1 MNLLVLGPA
10 SAFNAQ
16 IGDGEPLRPAA
27 TPDRLLAV
35 PSDASSKRR
44 FAVAAISIGLAF
56 YLLHLPFLSLPY
68 FWDEAA
74 QFVPAARDIL
84 YGGTWIPTSTTPNIH
99 PPAVMAYLALI
110 WRLAGQNPLT
120 TRSAMLLLAVLGG
133 LCAFLLA
140 SELCRHVPGRPDV
153 LAVALLLVTPLFFAQ
168 SMLAQLDVPA
178 LLFTSLALWLFLR
191 GKLNLAAA
199 ACVALVLVKETGLVV
214 PLVFG
219 SCLMARR
226 RWREA
231 ARFTVP
237 ALALALWIALLE
249 ARTGYW
255 TGSAEF
261 QRFNIFYPLNP
272 VRLILAALRR
282 LYYLFVSGFHWIGA
296 AAILYVWKKTRLF
309 QTPAW
314 TVAWLVVLA
323 HVLLMTFTGGAV
335 LERYLLPVLPVLY
348 CAMACGIS
356 QWRRPARIVASAAL
370 LAGLAA
376 GNRVNPFYP
385 FPYENNL
392 AFADFV
398 GLHQS
403 AAQYLAH
410 YYPGISVFTA
420 WPLTLEL
427 SRPELGYVPRRIA
440 VASLP
445 NFAPRTLA
453 GVSWDGIRI
462 FVAFSRDWD
471 SPVNPMRY
479 PPLLH
484 FWERSYEQIANVPR
498 DELHG
503 LVPFPLAASFSR
515 AGQWVDIYVNPAPAS
530 LEGDAL
536 RASDPRFEMHSPEHA
551 GERRAEG
558 RIGNP
563 PGTFRY
569 SNDVF
574 ANHDTR
580 QSRAVSR
587 KCDDSSRGPGSRSE

>member
-1 MNLLVLGPA
+1 
-10 SAFNAQ
+10 
-16 IGDGEPLRPAA
+16 
-27 TPDRLLAV
+27 V
-35 PSDASSKRR
+35 PSRAPSNRW

-56 YLLHLPFLSLPY
+56 CLLHLPFLSLPY

-84 YGGTWIPTSTTPNIH
+84 NSGGWIPTFATPNIH
-99 PPAVMAYLALI
+99 PPAVMAYLALS

-120 TRSAMLLLAVLGG
+120 TRSAMLFLAVLGA

-140 SELCRHVPGRPDV
+140 SELCRHVPGHPEF
-153 LAVALLLVTPLFFAQ
+153 LAMALLLVSPLFFAQ

-191 GKLNLAAA
+191 GKLTLAAA
-199 ACVALVLVKETGLVV
+199 ACVALVLAKETGLVV
-214 PLVFG
+214 PLVCG
-219 SCLMARR
+219 SWLVVRR

-237 ALALALWIALLE
+237 ALALALWIVLLE

-261 QRFNIFYPLNP
+261 QRYNILYPLNP

-282 LYYLFVSGFHWIGA
+282 FYYLFVSGFHWIGA
-296 AAILYVWKKTRLF
+296 AAIFYAWKKTRLF
-309 QTPAW
+309 RTPAW
-314 TVAWLVVLA
+314 SVAGLVVLG
-323 HVLLMTFTGGAV
+323 HFLLVTFTGGAV
-335 LERYLLPVLPVLY
+335 LERYLLPILPVLY
-348 CAMACGIS
+348 SAMACGIS
-356 QWRRPARIVASAAL
+356 YWRRPLRIVASAAL

-398 GLHQS
+398 RLHQR
-403 AAQYLAH
+403 AAEYLTHH
-410 YYPGISVFTA
+410 YPDVSVFTA

-427 SRPELGYVPRRIA
+427 SRPELGFVPRRIA

-445 NFAPRTLA
+445 NFAPSALA
-453 GVSWDGIRI
+453 AVSWDKIRV

-471 SPVNPMRY
+471 PPVNPMRY

-484 FWERSYEQIANVPR
+484 FWERSYGQIANVPR
-498 DELHG
+498 DELHR
-503 LVPFPLAASFSR
+503 LVPFPVAASFSR
-515 AGQWVDIYVNPAPAS
+515 AGQWVDIYVNPVPA
-530 LEGDAL
+530 GQAGAAL
-536 RASDPRFEMHSPEHA
+536 GASDLRFEMHSLEHA
-551 GERRAEG
+551 GQRRAEG
-558 RIGNP
+558 RVGHP
-563 PGTFRY
+563 PGTLRN

-580 QSRAVSR
+580 
-587 KCDDSSRGPGSRSE
+587 

>member
-1 MNLLVLGPA
+1 VFAPNCKWPKLYSFLEPALTNEGQIRAASGCVFAQALGRVG
-10 SAFNAQ
+10 Q
-16 IGDGEPLRPAA
+16 C
-27 TPDRLLAV
+27 LAM
-35 PSDASSKRR
+35 PSSSRR

-56 YLLHLPFLSLPY
+56 YFLHLPFLSLPY

-74 QFVPAARDIL
+74 QFVPAARDIF
-84 YGGTWIPTSTTPNIH
+84 YGGAWIPTSTTPNIH
-99 PPAVMAYLALI
+99 PPAVMAYLALS

-120 TRSAMLLLAVLGG
+120 TRSAMLLLAVLGA

-140 SELCRHVPGRPDV
+140 SELCRHVPGHPEF
-153 LAVALLLVTPLFFAQ
+153 LAEALLLVSPLFFAQ
-168 SMLAQLDVPA
+168 SMLAQLEAPA

-191 GKLNLAAA
+191 GKLTLAAA

-219 SCLMARR
+219 SCLVARR

-237 ALALALWIALLE
+237 AFALALWIALLGG
-249 ARTGYW
+249 RTGYW
-255 TGSAEF
+255 TGSPEF

-282 LYYLFVSGFHWIGA
+282 LYYLFVSGFHWIGT
-296 AAILYVWKKTRLF
+296 AAIFYAWKKTRLF
-309 QTPAW
+309 QTPGW
-314 TVAWLVVLA
+314 SVAWLVALA
-323 HVLLMTFTGGAV
+323 HVLLVTFTGGAV

-348 CAMACGIS
+348 SAMACGIS
-356 QWRRPARIVASAAL
+356 RWQRSWRIVASATL

-398 GLHQS
+398 RLHRS
-403 AAQYLAH
+403 ASEYLAH
-410 YYPGISVFTA
+410 HYPGGSVFSA

-427 SRPELGYVPRRIA
+427 SRPELGFVPRRIA

-445 NFAPRTLA
+445 DFTPATLA
-453 GVSWDGIRI
+453 AVSWDRIGI

-471 SPVNPMRY
+471 PHVNPMRY
-479 PPLLH
+479 PPLRH
-484 FWERSYEQIANVPR
+484 FWERSYGQIANLPR
-498 DELHG
+498 DELHR

-515 AGQWVDIYVNPAPAS
+515 AGQWVDIYVNPAPTS
-530 LEGDAL
+530 QGDAL
-536 RASDPRFEMHSPEHA
+536 RASDPRFEMHSTEHA
-551 GERRAEG
+551 GERRAAG
-558 RIGNP
+558 RVGHP
-563 PGTFRY
+563 PGTR
-569 SNDVF
+569 
-574 ANHDTR
+574 
-580 QSRAVSR
+580 
-587 KCDDSSRGPGSRSE
+587 